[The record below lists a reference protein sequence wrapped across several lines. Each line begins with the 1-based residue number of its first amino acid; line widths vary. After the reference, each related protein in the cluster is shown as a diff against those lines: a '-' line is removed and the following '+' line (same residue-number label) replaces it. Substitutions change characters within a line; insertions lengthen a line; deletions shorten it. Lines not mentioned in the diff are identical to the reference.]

1 MAVRFRPYMAN
12 PPVIFSEPG
21 ALRLGSVFRPAR
33 YGLIKQ
39 ALISVGWVRADEIL
53 TPRPAADSDLL
64 LVHDEAWVR
73 RLRAGLSPEE
83 EARAEAHWSPQLVE
97 GFCLATG
104 GTILAAR
111 TALEHGM
118 AFHIGGGFHHAFPDH
133 GEGFCLVNDVAI
145 AIRKLQLEGGVKRVM
160 VVDVDAHQGNGT
172 AAIFAGDPNVFTLSI
187 HEQENY
193 PAVKPPST
201 IDIGLESWTGDTEYL
216 ERLSE
221 AYPPSIAFFAPELLF
236 YVAGSDPYWDDR
248 LCRLGLS
255 MEGLRARDSLVLR
268 KAAELQVPVAIV
280 MAGGYA
286 EDLCDTVAIHLNT
299 YAAAAEAAA
308 RATAR

>member
-1 MAVRFRPYMAN
+1 MAN

-21 ALRLGSVFRPAR
+21 VLRLGSVFRTAR

-39 ALISVGWVRADEIL
+39 ALISGGWVRTDEIL
-53 TPRPAADSDLL
+53 TPLPAADSDLL
-64 LVHDEAWVR
+64 LVHAEAWVR
-73 RLRAGLSPEE
+73 RLRTGLSPED
-83 EARAEAHWSPQLVE
+83 EARAETHWSQQLVE
-97 GFCLATG
+97 SFCLATG

-111 TALEHGM
+111 TALKHGT
-118 AFHIGGGFHHAFPDH
+118 AFHVGGGFHHAFPDH

-145 AIRKLQLEGGVKRVM
+145 ATQKLQREGGVNKVM

-172 AAIFAGDPNVFTLSI
+172 AAIFAGDPSVFTLSI

-193 PAVKPPST
+193 PTVKPRST

-221 AYPPSIAFFAPELLF
+221 AYLPSIALFGPDLLF
-236 YVAGSDPYWDDR
+236 YVAGSDPYWGDR

-255 MEGLRARDSLVLR
+255 VEGLRARDSLVLL
-268 KAAELQVPVAIV
+268 KAAELRVPVAIV

-286 EDLCDTVAIHLNT
+286 EDLRDTVAIHLNT